1 MAGINTAHIVAQKPF
16 SIITTYVDMDK
27 QLIDQMSLVQWK
39 KQYTVAVRVV
49 LASITS
55 KPFSLYACSISCHC
69 TTK

>member
-1 MAGINTAHIVAQKPF
+1 MAGISTAHIVAQKPF

-39 KQYTVAVRVV
+39 EQYTVAVRVV

-55 KPFSLYACSISCHC
+55 KPFNDKQLIIEVLL
-69 TTK
+69 